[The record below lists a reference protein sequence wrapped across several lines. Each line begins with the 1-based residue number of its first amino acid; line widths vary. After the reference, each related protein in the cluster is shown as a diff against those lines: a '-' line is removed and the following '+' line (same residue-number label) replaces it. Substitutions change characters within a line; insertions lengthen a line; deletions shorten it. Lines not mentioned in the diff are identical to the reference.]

1 MFLMELANL
10 GAGFKK
16 YFEVV
21 PATTDELRDHVYR
34 IRHAVYCEEL
44 RYEAVRPDRR
54 EWDEYDA
61 HSLHCL
67 IRSVRSGDF
76 VGCTRLVLARPGD
89 PSYPLPVEKTCAETI
104 DRTIVDPAKLPRD
117 SIAEIG
123 RLAVLSQFRNRAGEK
138 NSLAPIN
145 DESFGTQDRPRFPY
159 LTVGLYLGTVELAR
173 RNNITT
179 LLVLTEPRLA
189 SHFSRLGVEI
199 RQIGGPVEHRGQRVP
214 SVMSVTGIVNGL
226 NFLVRPLYNVV
237 AEEIAEGMQPRPA
250 DITAS

>member
-1 MFLMELANL
+1 MELANL

-21 PATTDELRDHVYR
+21 PAMTDELRDHVYR

-44 RYEAVRPDRR
+44 RYEPVRPDRR
-54 EWDEYDA
+54 ETDEYDR

-67 IRSVRSGDF
+67 IRSLRTGDF
-76 VGCTRLVLARPGD
+76 VGCTRLVLARPDD
-89 PSYPLPVEKTCAETI
+89 PSYLLPVEKACAQTI
-104 DRTIVDPAKLPRD
+104 DRSIVDPAKLPRG

-123 RLAVLSQFRNRAGEK
+123 RLAVLAQFRNRPGEK
-138 NSLAPIN
+138 NSAAPIN
-145 DESFGTQDRPRFPY
+145 DDSFGTKDRPRFPY

-179 LLVLTEPRLA
+179 LLVLTEQRLA
-189 SHFSRLGVEI
+189 HHFSRLGVDI
-199 RQIGGPVEHRGQRVP
+199 RQIGGAIEHRGQRVP
-214 SVMSVTGIVNGL
+214 SVMNVASIISGM

-237 AEEIAEGMQPRPA
+237 AEEIAEGMHPRVA
-250 DITAS
+250 QTAAS